1 MNKENLNSKNSFCSP
16 ESRSKGIDHSDDTME
31 TYELIDAYIPGP
43 TKEDTDFVTF
53 KKPKLVDKWKQNKR
67 VAAQS
72 KGMDLKSIIAR
83 VQKTGDASILVP
95 REVVYGD
102 EELVPKSKSDQLQLA
117 KDTESYLDSLSASEK
132 ERLIRLSKMSKDEYT
147 AYLQSEYE
155 RLHPK
160 EKKEG
165 EQE

>member
-1 MNKENLNSKNSFCSP
+1 MKNENLISKNRFCSP

-31 TYELIDAYIPGP
+31 SYQLIDAYIAGP

-53 KKPKLVDKWKQNKR
+53 KKPKLVENWKQNKR
-67 VAAQS
+67 VAAEA
-72 KGMDLKSIIAR
+72 KGMDLKSIIQR
-83 VQKTGDASILVP
+83 VQKTGDASLLTP

-117 KDTESYLDSLSASEK
+117 KDTEKYLDSLSATEK
-132 ERLIRLSKMSKDEYT
+132 EKLIKLSKMSKDEY
-147 AYLQSEYE
+147 ALYLKSEYE
-155 RLHPK
+155 KLYPK

-165 EQE
+165 EQ